1 MQQLGAK
8 KADEKSIKVRQMKR
22 TRTPIIEQRRGTI
35 VVVAFLWRRV
45 RIVVVVVKGARR
57 YKWRDLGKVLNFFNG
72 FFPQYCTS
80 FIFSFE
86 PISDAFIYIEV

>member
-8 KADEKSIKVRQMKR
+8 KADEKSSIKVRQRKR
-22 TRTPIIEQRRGTI
+22 TRTPI
-35 VVVAFLWRRV
+35 VVAFLWCRV
-45 RIVVVVVKGARR
+45 LIVVIVKGARR